1 MDGEE
6 QLLRG
11 FEEVWWVSVVQAM
24 QVVVMATQVV
34 TQKRMVKVWDLVNE
48 TPSVVDDVEQ
58 EVPVVVEVRGQ
69 EDHVEILQHVVGDH
83 EIAAVEQWVDED
95 QVLAKNPSEVVAQTL
110 SEQPFQNLWATEA
123 RSSMS
128 SEAKSSEKVAR
139 RAGET

>member
-24 QVVVMATQVV
+24 RVVVMATQVM
-34 TQKRMVKVWDLVNE
+34 TQKRTLKVQDLVNE
-48 TPSVVDDVEQ
+48 MPSVVDDVEL
-58 EVPVVVEVRGQ
+58 EVPVVVGVHVH
-69 EDHVEILQHVVGDH
+69 EDRVEILQHVVEDH

-123 RSSMS
+123 KSSMS

>member
-6 QLLRG
+6 QLFHGR
-11 FEEVWWVSVVQAM
+11 EEVWWISVVQAM

-58 EVPVVVEVRGQ
+58 EVPVVVEVHGR

-83 EIAAVEQWVDED
+83 EVAAVEQWVDED
-95 QVLAKNPSEVVAQTL
+95 QVLAKNRSEVVAQTL
-110 SEQPFQNLWATEA
+110 SEQPFQNLWATESE
-123 RSSMS
+123 SSMS
-128 SEAKSSEKVAR
+128 SEAKSSENASR

>member
-11 FEEVWWVSVVQAM
+11 LGEVWWISVVQAM

-34 TQKRMVKVWDLVNE
+34 TQERMVKVWDLVNE

-58 EVPVVVEVRGQ
+58 EVPGVVEVREQ

-83 EIAAVEQWVDED
+83 EIAVVEQWVDED

-110 SEQPFQNLWATEA
+110 SEQPCQNLWATEA
-123 RSSMS
+123 KSSMS

>member
-69 EDHVEILQHVVGDH
+69 EDHVEILQHVVEDH

-110 SEQPFQNLWATEA
+110 SEQPCQNLWATEA
-123 RSSMS
+123 KSSMS

>member
-1 MDGEE
+1 M
-6 QLLRG
+6 
-11 FEEVWWVSVVQAM
+11 
-24 QVVVMATQVV
+24 
-34 TQKRMVKVWDLVNE
+34 NE
-48 TPSVVDDVEQ
+48 KPSVVDDVEQ
-58 EVPVVVEVRGQ
+58 EVPVVVEVHGQ

-123 RSSMS
+123 KSSMS

>member
-34 TQKRMVKVWDLVNE
+34 TQERMVKVWDLVNE

-95 QVLAKNPSEVVAQTL
+95 QVLAKNRSEVVAQTL

-123 RSSMS
+123 KSSMS

>member
-95 QVLAKNPSEVVAQTL
+95 QVLAKNRSEVVAQTL

-123 RSSMS
+123 KSSMS